1 MKINIIYILLTSILL
16 IACRQKKATNH
27 NLEDTVANK
36 GKQEVKLDAP
46 YATKAVKNYCEVIGW
61 PKGKTP
67 VAPAGFRVSLYADS
81 LDNPRNIYVAQN
93 GDVFVAEANTEI
105 TGIKKIG
112 ADIIGVSKSQNL
124 GKSANKILLFR
135 DTNGDGQP
143 DSKMIFLR
151 GLNQPYGILIL
162 GNWFYVANT
171 DGLWRYPYKTGATEV
186 SGKGVKILSLPAGGY
201 NNHWTRNLRA
211 NQAGTKIYVSVGS
224 GTNVAEQGMEVEKRR
239 ADILEIN
246 PDGSGER
253 IYASGLRNPA
263 GIDLQPG
270 TGVLYTS
277 VNERDNLGDNLVPD
291 YLTSVK
297 DGGFYGWPWA
307 YFGQH
312 EDPEYKDKN
321 PEMVKKTIVPDF
333 ALGAHT
339 ASLGLAFY
347 NGKAFPQHY
356 HNGAFIGQHGS
367 WNSSALVGYKVTFVP
382 FTNGKP
388 TGKMED
394 FLTGFIADSAKSKV
408 YGRPVGV
415 AVAKDGSLLVADD
428 TANKIWRVKANQ

>member
-1 MKINIIYILLTSILL
+1 MKINIIYLSIICLAF
-16 IACRQKKATNH
+16 ISCKQKKSSNYNRA
-27 NLEDTVANK
+27 DTVANK
-36 GKQEVKLDAP
+36 GDQEVKLDAP

-67 VAPAGFRVSLYADS
+67 IAPEGFTVSLYADG
-81 LDNPRNIYVAQN
+81 LANPRNIYVAPN
-93 GDVFVAEANTEI
+93 GDVFVAEANTEV
-105 TGIKKIG
+105 TGLKKIG
-112 ADIIGVSKSQNL
+112 ADIIGVSKSQNMD
-124 GKSANKILLFR
+124 KSANKILLFK
-135 DTNGDGQP
+135 DTNGDGIP
-143 DSKMIFLR
+143 DSKTIFLAQ
-151 GLNQPYGILIL
+151 LNQPFGILIL
-162 GNWFYVANT
+162 GNSFYVANT
-171 DGLWRYPYKTGATEV
+171 DGLWRYPYKLGDTTV

-211 NQAGTKIYVSVGS
+211 NKSGTKIYVSVGS
-224 GTNVAEQGMEVEKRR
+224 GSNVGENGMGNEKRR

-253 IYASGLRNPA
+253 VYASGLRNPA
-263 GIDLQPG
+263 GIDFEPG
-270 TGVLYTS
+270 TEVLYAA

-307 YFGQH
+307 YFGRH
-312 EDPEYKDKN
+312 EDPEHKSEN
-321 PEMVKKTIVPDF
+321 PEMVKKTLVPDF
-333 ALGAHT
+333 ALGSHT

-347 NGKAFPQHY
+347 NGKSFPQHY

-367 WNSSALVGYKVTFVP
+367 WNSSRLVGYKVTYVP
-382 FTNGKP
+382 FANGKP

-394 FLTGFIADSAKSKV
+394 FLTGFIADTAKGKV

-415 AVAKDGSLLVADD
+415 AVTKDGALLVADD
-428 TANKIWRVKANQ
+428 SANKIWLVQAKQ